1 MKKNQ
6 YIAPAIEVSAI
17 VIEGHLMQA
26 SPLSSVSGLE
36 GVTKGQNEFQGGVV
50 DVKSNDSYNVWD
62 DDWSR

>member
-26 SPLSSVSGLE
+26 SAQTSGASAE
-36 GVTKGQNEFQGGVV
+36 KDGSGNYNN
-50 DVKSNDSYNVWD
+50 DVKSNYNVWD

>member
-26 SPLSSVSGLE
+26 SAKTSGASAE
-36 GVTKGQNEFQGGVV
+36 KDANGNYNN
-50 DVKSNDSYNVWD
+50 DVKSNASYNVWD